1 MVTKYKSTNL
11 RFYFGVIASKNILLF
26 TILCEANKNKEKED
40 QNVLENKKNKYL
52 RYSFREDKYGKA

>member
-1 MVTKYKSTNL
+1 MLLKI
-11 RFYFGVIASKNILLF
+11 FYFFYNV
-26 TILCEANKNKEKED
+26 KNKEKED